1 MSGNDVNT
9 GGVESADLNAVDELV
24 AWAKSHGAYLNDDVE
39 VYHSPEF
46 GISLRVKPLQQ
57 KNLPIPAAGSG
68 EEAPATSPTAASDNL
83 THLPP
88 RSRIVSCPFPISLS
102 YLNALDAFPG
112 LRSHSAPF
120 PAEFLTTQ
128 QPKVIGCFFLIQ
140 QYLAGSTSHWGS
152 YIRSLPQPDEPHKL
166 ATPLYYP
173 KEARRWLG
181 GTNLPAAIAQR
192 EAMWRGEFEGGRE
205 VLDGSGGMEGLR
217 GKWTWE
223 LYKWASTIFSS
234 RSFVS
239 KLIPDEVYGDALG
252 QPVEGYASWREKIAE
267 EGPYPVLFPLL
278 DIANHDAKARVEWFV
293 NAQGPVKDFSI
304 STDGAIEG
312 GEQVFNNYAP
322 KGNTELLL
330 GYGFCIPGNDDVA
343 IELKCPDEG
352 KRQIREAQQHGYKAP
367 GGASEKWIF
376 HVRSRPYPAR
386 EGDNRVEKLRAFEEG
401 LIDTLAV
408 LVSNEREEEFLEEN
422 PEYSVE
428 SNLESSLYNFMGRNA
443 LCALSVLLAQLRSA
457 QRKILEAGNDLGE
470 PVTQFEVVAQQ
481 YRSGQLATLG
491 AAIEALHAYLE
502 TLKIN
507 DNTEDYTIA
516 EWPQSPIIDV
526 RSAFFYLE
534 ANHRTA
540 WNAVAQAMASEDTL
554 KLYLGLSPSGSA
566 SIGEDFSKRD
576 FSARNCSFR
585 EMLDNGWGVAM
596 LCVWT
601 WCVLMVHHSENNDL
615 SDGLDVWLEDVLQ
628 FHSTTP
634 SFASD
639 PSTTAATTLLTT
651 RALAAWPAAYPI
663 QSAARRRVNRMHPA
677 VIPGDD
683 KDADFARKMVDLA
696 VRIVRGSL
704 FETGILTEG
713 ESQGG
718 KGQVVQEVIFVPR
731 MKDEEGV

>member
-1 MSGNDVNT
+1 MSGNDAAKA
-9 GGVESADLNAVDELV
+9 GGVEPAGSNPIDDLVR
-24 AWAKSHGAYLNDDVE
+24 WAKSHGAYLNDDVE

-57 KNLPIPAAGSG
+57 SRLSTPAAGSA
-68 EEAPATSPTAASDNL
+68 EETPTAPPITTSSPTTS
-83 THLPP
+83 LPP

-102 YLNALDAFPG
+102 YLNALSAFPD
-112 LRSHSAPF
+112 LPSHSPPL
-120 PAEFLTTQ
+120 PASFLTTQ

-140 QYLAGSTSHWGS
+140 QYLRGSSSHWAP

-173 KEARRWLG
+173 EEARRWLG

-192 EAMWRGEFEGGRE
+192 EGMWRGEFEGGVG
-205 VLDGSGGMEGLR
+205 VLEGSKGMEGL
-217 GKWTWE
+217 GGEWTWE

-239 KLIPDEVYGDALG
+239 KLIPDEVYGDVLD
-252 QPVEGYASWREKIAE
+252 QPVDGYPSWREKIAE

-278 DIANHDAKARVEWFV
+278 DIANHDAKAWVEWFV

-304 STDGAIEG
+304 ITDAAIGE

-343 IELKCPDEG
+343 IELKCPSEE
-352 KRQIREAQQHGYKAP
+352 KRRIWGAQKHGYKVP

-386 EGDNRVEKLRAFEEG
+386 EGDNRVEEFRVFEEG
-401 LIDTLAV
+401 LIDTLAI
-408 LVSNEREEEFLEEN
+408 LVANEREEKFLQEN

-428 SNLESSLYNFMGRNA
+428 SNLETSLYNFMGRNA

-457 QRKILEAGNDLGE
+457 KRRILEAGNDLGD
-470 PVTQFEVVAQQ
+470 PAAQFEVVAQQ

-491 AAIEALHAYLE
+491 GAIEALHAYLE
-502 TLKIN
+502 TLKVK
-507 DNTEDYTIA
+507 DDTEDYTIA

-526 RSAFFYLE
+526 RSAFPYLK
-534 ANHRTA
+534 ANHPTV
-540 WNAVAQAMASEDTL
+540 WNTVAQSMAPEDTL
-554 KLYLGLSPSGSA
+554 KPYLGFSA
-566 SIGEDFSKRD
+566 SPEAGTGEDVSVKD
-576 FSARNCSFR
+576 LSARNCSFA
-585 EMLDNGWGVAM
+585 EMLDNGRGVAM

-615 SDGLDVWLEDVLQ
+615 SDGLDVWLEDLLQ

-634 SFASD
+634 TFDSD
-639 PSTTAATTLLTT
+639 PETTAAMSLMTT
-651 RALAAWPAAYPI
+651 RTLAVWPTDYPLR
-663 QSAARRRVNRMHPA
+663 SAARRRVNRMHPA
-677 VIPGDD
+677 LIPGDD
-683 KDADFARKMVDLA
+683 KDADFARKMVSLA
-696 VRIVRGSL
+696 MRIVRSSV
-704 FETGILTEG
+704 FETGIST
-713 ESQGG
+713 
-718 KGQVVQEVIFVPR
+718 KGLGPQVLQEVIFVPR
-731 MKDEEGV
+731 MKDEEGA